1 MNQGILIF
9 NDLIAGVGY
18 LLVKLI
24 LIMIVAVLLYFFTE
38 DME

>member
-9 NDLIAGVGY
+9 DDMIAGVGY
-18 LLVKLI
+18 LLIK

-38 DME
+38 DMD